1 MSGPIGGD
9 ADHLLSSEP
18 EPEEEPGVSWTIIG
32 VIIIVFL
39 CFTIIPAMIF
49 FMDR

>member
-1 MSGPIGGD
+1 MNGHQSNEPPP
-9 ADHLLSSEP
+9 LP
-18 EPEEEPGVSWTIIG
+18 EPPEEPGVSWTIIG

>member
-1 MSGPIGGD
+1 VSSSGP
-9 ADHLLSSEP
+9 SETPP
-18 EPEEEPGVSWTIIG
+18 EPPEEPAISWTIIG
-32 VIIIVFL
+32 VILIVFL